1 MEFIVAYLKPFL
13 VKSNRL
19 LHAALVSVGLFKGF
33 ARGKMR
39 ANYTCG
45 NWFMWRSC
53 RCCSDGVELAAFII
67 SLCAIQLLS
76 RSSSTSKSNG
86 IRFWAEVS

>member
-39 ANYTCG
+39 AITHVGTGLCG
-45 NWFMWRSC
+45 GHVDAVPAGWS
-53 RCCSDGVELAAFII
+53 
-67 SLCAIQLLS
+67 
-76 RSSSTSKSNG
+76 
-86 IRFWAEVS
+86 